1 MTEQTGG
8 GLSVQFPNDLTL
20 GVHRSIVRARIN
32 WRFLR
37 WSVISRDL
45 DTYVSQYDKPLHQ
58 CVDTALATVK
68 GLWRLKP

>member
-32 WRFLR
+32 WRFLI
-37 WSVISRDL
+37 WSVIARDL
-45 DTYVSQYDKPLHQ
+45 DTYVSLNYKPLHQ
-58 CVDTALATVK
+58 YADNALATIK
-68 GLWRLKP
+68 DRSQLKP